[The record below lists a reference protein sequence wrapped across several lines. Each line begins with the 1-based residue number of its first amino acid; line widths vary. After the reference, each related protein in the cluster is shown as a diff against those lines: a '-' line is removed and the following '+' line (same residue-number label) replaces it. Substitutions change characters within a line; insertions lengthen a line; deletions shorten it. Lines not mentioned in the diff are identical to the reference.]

1 MTTSNDK
8 SGSPLHPSKKQLSMP
23 LNEFNLVLH
32 QRMVA
37 LYNQSYNIT
46 SCYQFH
52 LSAIEALTA
61 QQEPEPPST
70 EWQYGLF
77 MVNEWLRDKDATF
90 VKEFGELADWVQET
104 EVSQP

>member
-23 LNEFNLVLH
+23 LNEFTLALH
-32 QRMVA
+32 QRMMDI
-37 LYNQSYNIT
+37 YNKSYDA
-46 SCYQFH
+46 SCSYQFY

-61 QQEPEPPST
+61 QQEPGPPST

-77 MVNEWLRDKDATF
+77 QANEWLRDQGDTLT
-90 VKEFGELADWVQET
+90 KEFGELADWVQET
-104 EVSQP
+104 EVTPS